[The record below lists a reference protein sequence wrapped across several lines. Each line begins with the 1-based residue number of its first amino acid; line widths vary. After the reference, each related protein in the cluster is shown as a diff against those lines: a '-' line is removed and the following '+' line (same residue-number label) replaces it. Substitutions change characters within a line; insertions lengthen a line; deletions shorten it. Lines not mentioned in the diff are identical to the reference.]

1 MSKIEE
7 IAEKEAAAICEAE
20 GLYVYEVE
28 YKKEGADMCLRVY
41 IDSDTGVTLTDC
53 EKVSRALS
61 DRLDEIDPIK
71 TAYELEISSPGVE
84 RLLTRPWHFE
94 KVLGEKI
101 NVKLFNPINK
111 VKNLTGILKEA
122 DEKTFK
128 IELGEGEILTIEK
141 DKASQIKTVFE
152 F

>member
-7 IAEKEAAAICEAE
+7 IAEREAATICEKE

-41 IDSDTGVTLTDC
+41 IDSDSGVTLEDC

-61 DRLDEIDPIK
+61 DRLDELDPIK

-84 RLLTRPWHFE
+84 RLLTRDWHFH
-94 KVLGEKI
+94 KVIGKKI
-101 NVKLFNPINK
+101 NVKLYNPINK
-111 VKNLTGILKEA
+111 VKTLTGILKAA
-122 DEKTFK
+122 DETTFT
-128 IELGEGEILTIEK
+128 IELNEQEILTIEK

>member
-7 IAEKEAAAICEAE
+7 IAEKETAAICEKE

-28 YKKEGADMCLRVY
+28 YKKEGSDMVLRIF

-53 EKVSRALS
+53 DKVSRALS
-61 DRLDEIDPIK
+61 DRLDELDPIK
-71 TAYELEISSPGVE
+71 TPYELEISSPGIE
-84 RLLTRPWHFE
+84 RLLSRDWHFE

-101 NVKLFNPINK
+101 NVKLFKPIDGMK
-111 VKNLTGILKEA
+111 SFTGILKEA
-122 DEKTFK
+122 DSETFTVELGDKEIK
-128 IELGEGEILTIEK
+128 IEK
-141 DKASQIKTVFE
+141 NKASQIKTVFE

>member
-7 IAEKEAAAICEAE
+7 VAELEASAICEKE

-28 YKKEGADMCLRVY
+28 YKKEGSDMVLRIF

-61 DRLDEIDPIK
+61 DRLDEVDPIK
-71 TAYELEISSPGVE
+71 TPYELEISSPGIE

-101 NVKLFNPINK
+101 NVKLFKPLDGL
-111 VKNLTGILKEA
+111 KNFTGILKKA
-122 DEKTFK
+122 DSETFTVEVGEQTIKLEKN
-128 IELGEGEILTIEK
+128 
-141 DKASQIKTVFE
+141 KASQIKTVFE

>member
-7 IAEKEAAAICEAE
+7 IVELEAAAICERE

-28 YKKEGADMCLRVY
+28 YKKEGSDMVLRIF
-41 IDSDTGVTLTDC
+41 IDSDTGVTLTEC

-61 DRLDEIDPIK
+61 DRLDEVDPIK
-71 TAYELEISSPGVE
+71 TPYELEISSPGVE
-84 RLLTRPWHFE
+84 RLLTRNWHFE

-101 NVKLFNPINK
+101 NVKLFKPLDG
-111 VKNLTGILKEA
+111 VKTFTGILKEA
-122 DEKTFK
+122 DDETFK
-128 IELGEGEILTIEK
+128 VDLGDKELTIEK
-141 DKASQIKTVFE
+141 NKASQIKTVFE